1 MTTTTP
7 TIYLALMPGKRK
19 PKTIASSA
27 LAFYKE
33 RARLVWRFEGTAEAA
48 REAIA
53 RGTLPSI
60 GGTDHRN
67 PPTGGGEKDAGPGAL
82 VEVTLTRAPHAPLE
96 AIFDLRLGRH
106 VVVGT
111 RMGDY
116 AREDDDG
123 VEYRCLG
130 EDENHRGVA
139 HSRDYKPG
147 LFYPANVFAT
157 GRNEND
163 ESLTHEQLWRILVK
177 LGYGKGTTRP
187 VWLPRGYKAGAPT
200 FEAGLQFTPI
210 ELAPALDHVER
221 RALARFAKI
230 TATREGRWVSLSGR
244 GLL

>member
-1 MTTTTP
+1 MTTKSP

-19 PKTIASSA
+19 PRTIASSA

-33 RARLVWRFEGTAEAA
+33 RARLVWRFEGSAEAA

-53 RGTLPSI
+53 RGALPSI
-60 GGTDHRN
+60 GGTDHRE
-67 PPTGGGEKDAGPGAL
+67 PPAGGGKDGASGAL
-82 VEVTLTRAPHAPLE
+82 VEVTFTRAPHAALE
-96 AIFDLRLGRH
+96 AIFDPRVGRH

-116 AREDDDG
+116 AREDAGG

-130 EDENHRGVA
+130 EDDTHRGVS

-147 LFYPANVFAT
+147 FFYPANVFAT
-157 GRNEND
+157 GRDENG
-163 ESLTHEQLWRILVK
+163 ESLTHEQLRRILVK
-177 LGYGKGTTRP
+177 LGYGRGSTRP
-187 VWLPRGYKAGAPT
+187 IWLPRGYKAGAPT
-200 FEAGLQFTPI
+200 FEAALVFTPI
-210 ELAPALDHVER
+210 ELAPALDHLER
-221 RALARFAKI
+221 RALGHFAGV